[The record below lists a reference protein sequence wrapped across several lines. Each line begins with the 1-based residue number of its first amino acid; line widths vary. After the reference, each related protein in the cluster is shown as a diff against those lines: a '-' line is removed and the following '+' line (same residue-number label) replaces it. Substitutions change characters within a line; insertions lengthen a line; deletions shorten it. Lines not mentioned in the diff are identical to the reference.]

1 LQSGRHW
8 GGQRDQSCHLSEVLD
23 LGSEKEL
30 VLSTGRASQP
40 EPVQAQDALDL
51 LTSREYREMF
61 CGTSFRHI
69 GEVESITLDIAF
81 YGTGSS
87 SRKYLMLQHLSVLKT
102 SSELMT

>member
-1 LQSGRHW
+1 
-8 GGQRDQSCHLSEVLD
+8 LSN
-23 LGSEKEL
+23 
-30 VLSTGRASQP
+30 GRASQP
-40 EPVQAQDALDL
+40 EPVQAQDALEMCEQHLDL

-87 SRKYLMLQHLSVLKT
+87 SRKYLMLQHPLSLNCLR
-102 SSELMT
+102 SEQVRCFAGQAIRCPR